1 MRFRKLPRILLV
13 PALFLALAV
22 SPQLGIPHKVA
33 GTANYNIA
41 ILNESFNPPSRI
53 VHTGDTVVWSNQ
65 DPFLYE
71 LYFQNPDGSQMALS
85 PYLQPGD
92 TYSLSFNTCT
102 TIQYMTLNSPVTIT
116 GTVKVLIQGDVNGDG
131 KVNIFDLTQVG
142 SEFGSR
148 VGDANY
154 NASADLDQSGVI
166 NIFDLTLVG
175 SNFGSICT

>member
-1 MRFRKLPRILLV
+1 MTLGTVPRSLLV
-13 PALFLALAV
+13 SALFLALAV
-22 SPQLGIPHKVA
+22 TPQLGIPRKAA
-33 GTANYNIA
+33 GTANYNVA
-41 ILNESFNPPSRI
+41 ILNESFSPSTRI
-53 VHTGDTVVWSNQ
+53 VHTGDMVVWSNQ

-71 LYFQNPDGSQMALS
+71 LYFQNPDGSAMALS

-92 TYSLSFNTCT
+92 SYSLSFNTCT

-131 KVNIFDLTQVG
+131 KVNIFDLSQVG

-148 VGDANY
+148 VGNANY
-154 NASADLDQSGVI
+154 NASADLDQSGII

-175 SNFGSICT
+175 SNFGRTCT